1 MMDLRKL
8 QIFVAVVTEGNFSR
22 AAERLY
28 MAQPP
33 VSIAVKKLEQ
43 QLGATLLIR
52 DRKQLSLTP
61 EGREVFEQAKCILQQ
76 VDDLSQ
82 SVGEYSQLL
91 RGELKLACP
100 SMVGTY
106 FLPDVL
112 GAFLDLHPGLT
123 ASVTQAGTQKIEQM
137 ILNDDIELG
146 VVTQTDLDLDLEVVP
161 LLSETICVCVAA
173 KHPLRQKAVLKVSDL
188 DQLPMVLYQSDYFI
202 RRRLDVL
209 CGVEGIEPDI
219 RLQTNYLPLIAKMV
233 KQNRGATV
241 ALSMMAEQEAG
252 LHALPLDPQE
262 SIEIGIAYRRGRQLS
277 KANRGFVDWLSQR

>member
-22 AAERLY
+22 AAEHLH

-33 VSIAVKKLEQ
+33 VSIAVQKLEQ
-43 QLGATLLIR
+43 QLGAKLLIR
-52 DRKQLSLTP
+52 DRKCLALTP
-61 EGREVFEQAKCILQQ
+61 EGQEVFDQARRILQQ
-76 VDDLSQ
+76 VEDLSQ
-82 SVGEYSQLL
+82 SVGEYSRLL
-91 RGELKLACP
+91 RGEIDVACP

-112 GAFLDLHPGLT
+112 GEFLDLHPGLT
-123 ASVTQAGTQKIEQM
+123 ASVTQAGTQKIQQM
-137 ILNDDIELG
+137 ILSDDIELG
-146 VVTQTDLDLDLEVVP
+146 VVTQKGLAPELEVVP

-173 KHPLRQKAVLKVSDL
+173 EHPLRQKSTLRVSDL

-202 RRRLDVL
+202 RQRLDVL
-209 CGVEGIEPDI
+209 CAAEGAEPDI
-219 RLQTNYLPLIAKMV
+219 RLQTNYLPLLAKMV

-241 ALSMMAEQEAG
+241 ALSMMAAQEAG
-252 LHALPLDPQE
+252 LYALPLVPQE
-262 SIEIGIAYRRGRQLS
+262 PIEIGIAYRRGRQLS